1 MSASIVFIIIIIVL
15 VVLCLVSKCFE
26 NSYMA
31 RVRRTTEQ
39 LDSNSQLDFDIPST

>member
-1 MSASIVFIIIIIVL
+1 MSASIIFITIIIVL
-15 VVLCLVSKCFE
+15 IVLCIVYKCFE
-26 NSYMA
+26 NSSMA